1 MLLPHLRLKS
11 SFRPLRPIAVLPH
24 RRLLLSPSP
33 VASRIHLRQP
43 NSISSLSINASPP
56 LLLSEETCLRLISCS
71 KSASPKQS
79 SRVHSPIL
87 KLGLAGDLLL
97 CNNLLSLYSKH
108 GQPGSARKVFD
119 EMPVRDIV
127 SWTAIVSSLVQ
138 SGDEDEALR
147 LYQRM
152 LLAGAMLNDGVF
164 PNEFTLTML
173 LSACSNLGS
182 RHGDL
187 VHGHLILL
195 GIELNLA
202 VKTALVDMYSKCGN
216 LVSAVTALRL
226 TSDSDVILWT
236 AIISGFAGAGDCTGA
251 VSYFKE
257 MRTGSAIHPNSFTYA
272 TLVNASS
279 VGGSPEL
286 GRMFH
291 CLAVKAG
298 VQDDVSVGNAI
309 VDFYSK
315 WSSQLEDPVQAF
327 EEISSP
333 NVVSWTALI
342 AGLVSHGD
350 DRSAMAALTEMQAAG
365 VKPSSFTLSA
375 ILTNLSSQETV
386 GYTQKLHAAMM
397 KTNLNT
403 RDITVGNSLVD
414 AYAKLVRPTD
424 ALNVFDD
431 MSHRD
436 FYTYTSL
443 IKCLNL
449 AGLNQEALSLIVPLR
464 IELGSV
470 DGFTLASFLSAAAG
484 LAAAKCGGQLHGH
497 SVVSGLDAFSSVSNS
512 LVDMYGKCGRIDD
525 ARVVFVSIQRPNV
538 VSWNSLMSGL
548 ASNGCF
554 SDALSTF
561 EDMRIAGVLPDSVTF
576 LIALYACSHGGL
588 IDLGID
594 YFHSMEERFGLVPT
608 EDHYVCLVDM
618 LGRAG
623 RLEAAAAAVESMGR
637 SPGALVYK
645 TLLGCCRLHGNLVM
659 GEWAASRAMEIHPL
673 DSAVYVLLAGMYDDA
688 GRIELGDQI
697 RRTMKARGA
706 TRSPGTS
713 WM

>member
-33 VASRIHLRQP
+33 VASKIHLRQP

-152 LLAGAMLNDGVF
+152 LLAGAMLDDGVF

-173 LSACSNLGS
+173 LSACSNLRS

-202 VKTALVDMYSKCGN
+202 VKTALVVMYSKCGN

-236 AIISGFAGAGDCTGA
+236 AIISGFAGARDCTGA

-272 TLVNASS
+272 TLLNASS

-298 VQDDVSVGNAI
+298 VQNDASVGNAI

-315 WSSQLEDPVQAF
+315 WSSQLEDPVRAF

-350 DRSAMAALTEMQAAG
+350 DCSAMTALTEMQAVG
-365 VKPSSFTLSA
+365 VKLSSFTLSA
-375 ILTNLSSQETV
+375 ILTT
-386 GYTQKLHAAMM
+386 
-397 KTNLNT
+397 
-403 RDITVGNSLVD
+403 
-414 AYAKLVRPTD
+414 
-424 ALNVFDD
+424 
-431 MSHRD
+431 
-436 FYTYTSL
+436 
-443 IKCLNL
+443 
-449 AGLNQEALSLIVPLR
+449 
-464 IELGSV
+464 
-470 DGFTLASFLSAAAG
+470 AAG

-623 RLEAAAAAVESMGR
+623 RLEAAAAAIESVGR